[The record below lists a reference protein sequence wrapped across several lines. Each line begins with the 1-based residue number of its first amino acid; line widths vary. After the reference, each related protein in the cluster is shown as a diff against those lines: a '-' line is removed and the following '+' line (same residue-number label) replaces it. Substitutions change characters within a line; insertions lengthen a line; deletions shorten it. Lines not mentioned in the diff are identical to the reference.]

1 MTPKLERDRHE
12 SVGRPQLKKLP
23 DRAAV
28 HALVHTLER
37 GGRLLS
43 VRTLHGGLGCSTHA
57 VKIAPRVGRPYE
69 VVLRR
74 YHDGGHGDP
83 SAICHREWRTV
94 QLLAESPVV
103 APRPIWADVDGQLF
117 GQPVLVETRLPGHA
131 MLGPSDVDRYVS
143 ELAGTAALIHSV
155 SISGQDWAYARR
167 LDDRLTA
174 KVNSG
179 PSSSVLRHPD
189 GAGVWS
195 ALRKL
200 WPQVSLAGRTL
211 RHGDY
216 WPGNTLWLR
225 GHIVGVVDW
234 EEISIGDPAR
244 EVSYCRQDL
253 AMLFG
258 LEAADRFLRHYE
270 RIVGQRIEALAF
282 WDLLAVARALP
293 DVERWLPGYHDFG
306 RTDISPVLMQRR
318 HRAFIAQAFDR
329 AG

>member
-1 MTPKLERDRHE
+1 ML
-12 SVGRPQLKKLP
+12 
-23 DRAAV
+23 
-28 HALVHTLER
+28 
-37 GGRLLS
+37 
-43 VRTLHGGLGCSTHA
+43 
-57 VKIAPRVGRPYE
+57 APR
-69 VVLRR
+69 
-74 YHDGGHGDP
+74 D
-83 SAICHREWRTV
+83 T
-94 QLLAESPVV
+94 
-103 APRPIWADVDGQLF
+103 
-117 GQPVLVETRLPGHA
+117 
-131 MLGPSDVDRYVS
+131 DRYVS

-155 SISGQDWAYARR
+155 SISGQDWAHARR
-167 LDDRLTA
+167 LDDGLTA

-179 PSSSVLRHPD
+179 PSMSVLRHPD

-200 WPQVSLAGRTL
+200 WPRVSIAGPTL

-225 GHIVGVVDW
+225 GRIAGVVDW

-270 RIVGQRIEALAF
+270 RIVGRRIEALAF

-306 RTDISPVLMQRR
+306 RTDISPALARKR
-318 HRAFIAQAFDR
+318 HRAFIAQALSR